1 MPVIR
6 IYVPI
11 GRRDLDDLAEKGG
24 LDVDHTSPRA
34 AFAVTDDLRSRTG
47 GLDLEDLEFAAFSDA
62 VAASGAARSER
73 GDRRVVAS
81 ADADPAWVLDG
92 AGTPVS
98 LVRLAASLPMSRIAS
113 FHVDEAAGA
122 ATEPEA
128 EADDLLWYDATEL
141 DEVRALLA

>member
-6 IYVPI
+6 VYVPI
-11 GRRDLDDLAEKGG
+11 GRRDLDNLAERGA
-24 LDVDHTSPRA
+24 LDGDPSRPRD

-47 GLDLEDLEFAAFSDA
+47 GLDLEDLEYAAFSDA
-62 VAASGAARSER
+62 VAASDAARSEP

-92 AGTPVS
+92 DGTPVS
-98 LVRLAASLPMSRIAS
+98 RVRLVASVPMSRVAS

-122 ATEPEA
+122 ATEV

>member
-6 IYVPI
+6 VYVPI
-11 GRRDLDDLAEKGG
+11 GRRDLDDLAERGA
-24 LDVDHTSPRA
+24 LDVDHTSPRD
-34 AFAVTDDLRSRTG
+34 AFAVTDDLRSRTA

-62 VAASGAARSER
+62 VAASAAARSEP

-81 ADADPAWVLDG
+81 ADADPAWVLGGDG
-92 AGTPVS
+92 KPVS
-98 LVRLAASLPMSRIAS
+98 GVRLVASVPMSRIAS

-122 ATEPEA
+122 ATELA
-128 EADDLLWYDATEL
+128 ADDLLWYDATEL

>member
-6 IYVPI
+6 VYVPI
-11 GRRDLDDLAEKGG
+11 GSRDLDALAEMGA
-24 LDVDHTSPRA
+24 LDVDHASPRD
-34 AFAVTDDLRSRTG
+34 AFAVTDDLRSRTA

-62 VAASGAARSER
+62 VAASAGARSQP

-81 ADADPAWVLDG
+81 ADADPAWVVGGDG
-92 AGTPVS
+92 RPVS
-98 LVRLAASLPMSRIAS
+98 RVRLVASVPMSRIAS

-122 ATEPEA
+122 ATEV

-141 DEVRALLA
+141 DEVRVLLG